1 MLPAGIILSTGVVA
15 NAKTDGS
22 QAAADAATP
31 LAEATTNTPAAAS
44 TEDTLEAAD
53 TSNAIAVETPPLHHC
68 IAHSKLL
75 IADKYFFGS
84 RMRIYIQTRLIYL
97 KII

>member
-44 TEDTLEAAD
+44 TADALAAED
-53 TSNAIAVETPPLHHC
+53 TSNLTA
-68 IAHSKLL
+68 S
-75 IADKYFFGS
+75 
-84 RMRIYIQTRLIYL
+84 
-97 KII
+97 

>member
-31 LAEATTNTPAAAS
+31 VAEATTNTPAAAS

-53 TSNAIAVETPPLHHC
+53 TSNVTVAETPRLRC
-68 IAHSKLL
+68 RFYYSKQSL
-75 IADKYFFGS
+75 IPDKDFFGT
-84 RMRIYIQTRLIYL
+84 RMRIYLQM
-97 KII
+97 